1 MREREYINI
10 YINKLLFR
18 VTYNYICIYIYSL
31 IWEFL
36 IFMTLEILIFFH
48 DSDLFYFGK
57 LHNFRSQNKSKNNKQ
72 FTLLVQ
78 IHLNA
83 DIRFLFGFGI
93 RNREEK

>member
-1 MREREYINI
+1 MYIFI
-10 YINKLLFR
+10 HPFG
-18 VTYNYICIYIYSL
+18 V
-31 IWEFL
+31 L

-57 LHNFRSQNKSKNNKQ
+57 LHNFHSRNKSKNNKQ
-72 FTLLVQ
+72 FALLLQ

-93 RNREEK
+93 RNREETK